1 MLKEMCAT
9 SFSANAEC
17 VVLILILVEHAQRDV
32 LTYDENGNPAVL
44 ILILVEHA
52 QRECKAL
59 CMNNMYSLNPYFS
72 GICSK
77 RH

>member
-32 LTYDENGNPAVL
+32 LTYDENVNPPVL
-44 ILILVEHA
+44 IIILVEYA
-52 QRECKAL
+52 QRDIRSR
-59 CMNNMYSLNPYFS
+59 YW
-72 GICSK
+72 
-77 RH
+77 